1 MSAHLTDSAMYGH
14 LWGTDETRA
23 MLSDEGRL
31 RAWLDLLAVLAEAQA
46 EVGLVPSEA
55 ALMIRQ
61 AVTGWIPDP
70 VVVGELTRATGH
82 STLGLIRVL
91 EERVP
96 VEAREW
102 VYYGATVQDLT
113 DTWAVLVMR
122 TMTDIVLRDLRSAR
136 TAAAHLA
143 REHRNSLMSG
153 RTHGQP
159 GLPITFGFKAAV
171 WTDEIDRHI
180 RRITASRA
188 EREVVQ
194 LGGGLGSME
203 FWGDQAE
210 PMAEAFARR
219 LDLNVTPI
227 PWITARDR
235 FAEFVT
241 HMAMVAAT
249 IAKIGDEVYELQRAE
264 IGELREPLA
273 AGTVGSITMPHKRNP
288 EWAEHVSTLA
298 RLLRVNAD
306 LAIEGMIHGHERD
319 GRAWKAEWVVL
330 QETCHY
336 TAVSTMAATRILDG
350 LEVDTDRMQANLDAQ
365 RGYVLSEP
373 VMRAL
378 ADRVGK
384 HTAHR
389 IVYEAALAGRN
400 SDIDLRTALRS
411 DSRLAEIG
419 DDELDDLLD
428 PTRAL
433 GSIPRFIDTVLSN
446 VDD

>member
-1 MSAHLTDSAMYGH
+1 
-14 LWGTDETRA
+14 
-23 MLSDEGRL
+23 
-31 RAWLDLLAVLAEAQA
+31 
-46 EVGLVPSEA
+46 
-55 ALMIRQ
+55 
-61 AVTGWIPDP
+61 
-70 VVVGELTRATGH
+70 
-82 STLGLIRVL
+82 
-91 EERVP
+91 
-96 VEAREW
+96 
-102 VYYGATVQDLT
+102 
-113 DTWAVLVMR
+113 
-122 TMTDIVLRDLRSAR
+122 
-136 TAAAHLA
+136 
-143 REHRNSLMSG
+143 MSG

-159 GLPITFGFKAAV
+159 GLPITFGFKAAI
-171 WTDEIDRHI
+171 WADEIDRHM

-194 LGGGLGSME
+194 LGGGLGTME
-203 FWGDQAE
+203 FWGDAAE
-210 PMAEAFARR
+210 PMIDAFARR
-219 LDLNVTPI
+219 LDLAVAPL

-241 HMAMVAAT
+241 QLAMVAAT

-273 AGTVGSITMPHKRNP
+273 PGTVGSITMPHKRNP

-298 RLLRVNAD
+298 RLVRVNAD

-319 GRAWKAEWVVL
+319 GRAWKTEWVVL

-336 TAVSTMAATRILDG
+336 TAVSALAANRILDG
-350 LEVDTDRMQANLDAQ
+350 LEVDSARMRANLDAQ

-389 IVYEAALAGRN
+389 IVYEASLAGRER
-400 SDIDLRTALRS
+400 DVDLRTALRA
-411 DSRLAEIG
+411 DDRLADIT
-419 DDELDDLLD
+419 DAELDLLLD

-433 GSIPRFIDTVLSN
+433 GSIPRFIDVVLQRL
-446 VDD
+446 DG